1 VYITP
6 SSSTTTLGLKKIKFK
21 KLENKVLRAGIQLLP
36 LQCNIHGR
44 ESFLIYSIV
53 HKTKSVT
60 TISIHCSSG
69 KIDRYECD
77 LSLSIGIEI

>member
-44 ESFLIYSIV
+44 ESFLIFHGS
-53 HKTKSVT
+53 
-60 TISIHCSSG
+60 
-69 KIDRYECD
+69 
-77 LSLSIGIEI
+77 